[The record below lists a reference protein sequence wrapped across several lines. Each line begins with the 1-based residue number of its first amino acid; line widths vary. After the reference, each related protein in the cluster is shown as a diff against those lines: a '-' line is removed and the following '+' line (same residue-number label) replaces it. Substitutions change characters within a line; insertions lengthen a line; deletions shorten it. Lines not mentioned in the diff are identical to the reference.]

1 MEFFNETELH
11 GADYLQVLDLTCPP
25 FAHET
30 SSEIFYTEPERV
42 NCLDLLLHLGR
53 FGEQVLLVLGPLGS
67 GKTTLLN
74 QFWKKSDRSVFT
86 CRIDVDSALDKL
98 QMEDLLISELGVAN
112 GVDRQQGIKR
122 ILKKRLE
129 VISRKFSAIILL
141 VDNVDKLSA
150 ELHSLLL
157 DIGSIVNDD
166 GSPLLHLI
174 LFSELQTEPVL
185 CELFADNLKILKLTP
200 FTLEETSKYLRYR
213 MELAGSAEEQF
224 SNIFDSVS
232 ILNIYR
238 LSDGLPARINRLAH
252 NKLIEVAD
260 KKSPPL
266 VMRKLNRSSKLQLL
280 TSALLVGVITLGWL
294 YPDNI
299 RQHVIKLQQEYNT
312 AMTTLENTYFPGDES
327 VDESNL
333 STIVEDS
340 EILSMNTDSATE
352 IVTQKL
358 IDTDQ
363 FELEIAKLEMAGL
376 KKAVPVKEETTEGLL
391 EEVPSHDI
399 RREKWLLSQEGQKYT
414 LQLFGSSDEA
424 EINLI
429 VKRYKLDGLLA
440 YYRTQRK
447 GGQWYGLTYGVY
459 ADLREA
465 QGAAKELPVRLKND
479 VWVRKLR
486 SIHRDI
492 QKSTQ

>member
-11 GADYLQVLDLTCPP
+11 GELHGADYLQVLGLTCPP
-25 FAHET
+25 FAHT
-30 SSEIFYTEPERV
+30 ASAEIFYTEPDRV

-53 FGEQVLLVLGPLGS
+53 FGEQTLLVLGPLGS

-86 CRIDVDSALDKL
+86 CRIDVDSALDQL
-98 QMEDLLISELGVAN
+98 QLEDLLISELGVAN

-141 VDNVDKLSA
+141 VDNVDKLST

-157 DIGSIVNDD
+157 DICSIVKDD
-166 GSPLLHLI
+166 GSLLIHLI
-174 LFSELQTEPVL
+174 LFSELQTESVL
-185 CELFADNLKILKLTP
+185 CELFEDNLKILKLTP
-200 FTLEETSKYLRYR
+200 FCLEETSKYLQYR
-213 MELAGSAEEQF
+213 MKLADSPEEQF

-238 LSDGLPARINRLAH
+238 LSNGLPARINRLAH

-260 KKSPPL
+260 KKFPPL

-280 TSALLVGVITLGWL
+280 TCALLVGVITIGWL
-294 YPDNI
+294 YPDDI
-299 RQHVIKLQQEYNT
+299 RQHVIKLQQEYSS
-312 AMTTLENTYFPGDES
+312 AMTALENTYFAGDES
-327 VDESNL
+327 VNENKL
-333 STIVEDS
+333 SSIVEDS
-340 EILSMNTDSATE
+340 EILSMNTDLATE
-352 IVTQKL
+352 IVTQTL
-358 IDTDQ
+358 VDTAQ
-363 FELEIAKLEMAGL
+363 FELEIARLETAGL
-376 KKAVPVKEETTEGLL
+376 EKTGTTDSLL
-391 EEVPSHDI
+391 EEELSHEI
-399 RREKWLLSQEGQKYT
+399 LREKWLLSQEGQKYT

-465 QGAAKELPVRLKND
+465 QGAAKQLPMPLKND

-492 QKSTQ
+492 QKNAQ